1 MSDTGN
7 ARDGSPDDHTGW
19 EVERRLSNIVQEH
32 ITVRGRIGDGEIMIS
47 GYELGRNVRRNLHEN
62 ISNV

>member
-32 ITVRGRIGDGEIMIS
+32 ITVGKMRFHRRMEVSKTNTYEGTCMIM
-47 GYELGRNVRRNLHEN
+47 
-62 ISNV
+62 